1 MSHQRNLEHQ
11 RASHAWNCVINVRD
25 NGKNSKNQSYAGEY
39 GSLARSA
46 AADILT
52 NGLGPTLAFWKA
64 KGYEKGKIK
73 DGGNQHAQLLQDVSD
88 WVMGQLKKHP
98 ELASDLEGRDLLD
111 WVVNIVKTDGYR
123 RATIESTAF
132 LTWVK
137 RFAEAELGD
146 SEPS

>member
-1 MSHQRNLEHQ
+1 VTHQRDLEQQ
-11 RASHAWNCVINVRD
+11 RASQAWTCVLNVRD
-25 NGKNSKNQSYAGEY
+25 RGTNSKNQNYSGEY

-52 NGLGPTLAFWKA
+52 NGLGPALAFWYA

-73 DGGNQHAQLLQDVSD
+73 DGGNQHAQLLLDVSN
-88 WVMGQLKKHP
+88 WVMGQLKKYP
-98 ELASDLEGRDLLD
+98 AQAEELKGLGLLD
-111 WVVNIVKTDGYR
+111 WVVNVANTDGYR
-123 RATIESTAF
+123 RATRESIAF

-146 SEPS
+146 SEPG